1 MDSNYVPVKE
11 VAKAASCTITTIH
24 GYIKVSEESETHLPF
39 PDVIVLHD
47 GFSGH
52 PTQAIRT
59 EDALRFVEWYKE
71 HGGKRG
77 SKKALQYMKP
87 VEDAKQKDDRVMMLL
102 KIDKMRKDITQIGMQ
117 MMGLLHD
124 LEEIE
129 NRL

>member
-1 MDSNYVPVKE
+1 MNSEYVPVRE
-11 VAKAASCTITTIH
+11 VAKAADCTISTIH
-24 GYIKVSEESETHLPF
+24 NYIKVSEESETRLPF

-77 SKKALQYMKP
+77 SMKALQYMKP
-87 VEDAKQKDDRVMMLL
+87 VEDAKQKDDRVKLL
-102 KIDKMRKDITQIGMQ
+102 LRIDRMRKDITRIGVE
-117 MMGLLHD
+117 MMGLLRD

-129 NRL
+129 NGL

>member
-1 MDSNYVPVKE
+1 MDSNYVPVRE
-11 VAKAASCTITTIH
+11 VAKAAECTITTIH
-24 GYIKVSEESETHLPF
+24 GYIKVSEKSETHLPF
-39 PDVIVLHD
+39 PDVIILHD

-77 SKKALQYMKP
+77 SRKTLQYMKP
-87 VEDAKQKDDRVMMLL
+87 VEDVKQKDDRVKLLL

-129 NRL
+129 NKL

>member
-1 MDSNYVPVKE
+1 MNVNYVPVKE
-11 VAKAASCTITTIH
+11 IAKAASCSITTIH
-24 GYIKVSEESETHLPF
+24 NYIEISEKNESRLPF

-52 PTQAIRT
+52 PTKAIRT

-77 SKKALQYMKP
+77 SKKALQIEKP
-87 VEDAKQKDDRVMMLL
+87 VEDVKQKDDRVKLLL
-102 KIDKMRKDITQIGMQ
+102 KIDRMRKDITRIGME

>member
-1 MDSNYVPVKE
+1 MDSNYVPVRE
-11 VAKAASCTITTIH
+11 VAKAADCTITTIH
-24 GYIKVSEESETHLPF
+24 GYIKVSENSETHLPF

-59 EDALRFVEWYKE
+59 EDALRFVEWYKKY
-71 HGGKRG
+71 GGKRG

-87 VEDAKQKDDRVMMLL
+87 VEDVKQKDDRVKLLL
-102 KIDKMRKDITQIGMQ
+102 KIDKIRKDITQIGIQ

-129 NRL
+129 NGL